1 MRRRWRQQQQA
12 EERARQLEEGRQQAE
27 ERARQ
32 LEEGRQQAEERARQL
47 EQTLSA
53 QAQERA
59 QLEALR
65 QEEEEGQ
72 DWGYR
77 VTAQQQGNTEGEEA
91 ESQTCSSV

>member
-1 MRRRWRQQQQA
+1 MTSFTSSRKCAA
-12 EERARQLEEGRQQAE
+12 EVRING
-27 ERARQ
+27 
-32 LEEGRQQAEERARQL
+32 
-47 EQTLSA
+47 
-53 QAQERA
+53 
-59 QLEALR
+59 